1 MEFYETLE
9 YFMQLKGV
17 TAAEL
22 ARRTGLRPAYFSDL
36 KHGRAKEPTWG
47 NIQAICDALGITPND
62 FARAQGIKLYG
73 DK

>member
-9 YFMQLKGV
+9 KLMKERGI

-22 ARRTGLRPAYFSDL
+22 SRRTGIRQPYFSDL
-36 KHGRAKEPTWG
+36 KHGKAKDVSFT
-47 NIQAICDALGITPND
+47 NAMLIFNALDITPND

-73 DK
+73 DE